1 MLLRDEPIRFA
12 MYTGTIG
19 STHGEMNDNTPA
31 ENARNGPVKPFR
43 SLAELPISMRAIAK
57 NITGTITAAITNR

>member
-1 MLLRDEPIRFA
+1 
-12 MYTGTIG
+12 
-19 STHGEMNDNTPA
+19 
-31 ENARNGPVKPFR
+31 VKPFR